1 MNDDPDSSQATIEI
15 AVIDPAWMD
24 DLPDVERLARGAV
37 RAALTMAG
45 PRLSGESPVEVSVVF
60 TNDARIRELNRQ
72 FRERDEPTNVLSF
85 AGLDSAED
93 LSGPPLRLLG
103 DVVLARETT
112 IKEAAAQGKEVERHA
127 THLVV
132 HGLLHLLGYDH
143 VEETEA
149 HEMERLEAAILASL
163 GLPDPYDWSVVRTG
177 DGVTVGGAE

>member
-1 MNDDPDSSQATIEI
+1 MNDDPDSIQATIDI
-15 AVIDPAWMD
+15 AVIDPAWTD
-24 DLPDVERLARGAV
+24 DLPDLERLARGAV
-37 RAALTMAG
+37 RAALAKAG
-45 PRLSGESPVEVSVVF
+45 PRLSGEPPVEVSIVF
-60 TNDARIRELNRQ
+60 TDDARIRELNRH

-112 IKEAAAQGKEVERHA
+112 IKEAADQGKEVERHA
-127 THLVV
+127 AHLVV

-149 HEMERLEAAILASL
+149 REMEGLEVTILASL
-163 GLPDPYDWSVVRTG
+163 GLPDPYDRPAARTG
-177 DGVTVGGAE
+177 DGVTVGGVE